1 MQTDN
6 PGDVQ
11 LCKSGTRVS
20 SVHRNEV
27 SNLRQAIYYYPN
39 GVVPL
44 LSTRQS
50 HYEIHH
56 DLLPFPLGNLQRLQ
70 QTCWP
75 LMLSL
80 DTLIG
85 VANSHILYNR
95 TLHPIPLESF
105 LKIIV
110 HLGTAWMN
118 RVSCIMSLTQNQL
131 PEILHIWHTE
141 PILIPQGTLT
151 ILSEMRSLA
160 FLEQLPDLLKLLI
173 LTLLLSDLCL

>member
-1 MQTDN
+1 MQTYY
-6 PGDVQ
+6 PGDIQ
-11 LCKSGTRVS
+11 LCKSSTEVS
-20 SVHRNEV
+20 SLHWNEV
-27 SNLRQAIYYYPN
+27 SNLCQAIYYYPN

-50 HYEIHH
+50 HYEIHR

-80 DTLIG
+80 DTLTG
-85 VANSHILYNR
+85 VANSHVLYNR
-95 TLHPIPLESF
+95 MLHPIPPESF

-110 HLGTAWMN
+110 HLGTAWMK

-131 PEILHIWHTE
+131 PEIIHIWHTE
-141 PILIPQGTLT
+141 PILIPQGTLI
-151 ILSEMRSLA
+151 ILSEMRSFAL
-160 FLEQLPDLLKLLI
+160 LEQLPDLLKLLI
-173 LTLLLSDLCL
+173 FLLMLPDL